1 MTKLSFVK
9 TLRSKAKMP
18 PGLELWI
25 SEVYE
30 MNKLLENKL
39 KKFRYIINVNIK
51 QKINFKKEKKVYF
64 DLSIN

>member
-1 MTKLSFVK
+1 
-9 TLRSKAKMP
+9 MP
-18 PGLELWI
+18 PGLEHWI

-30 MNKLLENKL
+30 MNKLPENKL